1 MPGGGGTTT
10 STQQQS
16 QKTEPW
22 APAVPALTEILVGAT
37 KAYQSGVGSQV
48 YGGQRVA
55 GLGSDT
61 LAGLDMLKDA
71 ATTGSATAGAANDL
85 VGGLARSG
93 GTTAATQQAVAGF
106 GGINPT
112 VSTDG
117 VGSAV
122 AKLSDPGN
130 IASTTGA
137 KMAGGAYATDT
148 APVAGLAGDF
158 ATGTSQTQRSLQD
171 VADGK
176 FLGGANP
183 YLDEI
188 ISRSGNEAATKVAQ
202 AFSAS
207 GRYGSGR
214 FAGATAD
221 AVAGIGSK
229 LRYDDYEAERG
240 RQASAA
246 SAIDAAGNARAGLAG
261 SLLSTVAGVNTG
273 NANIAATGAGLAQGA
288 LKDSLAGE
296 TTLAGLD
303 ADNITRRLTQA
314 GTLLSAAQGDRAAGL
329 AAAGQVPTILDAL
342 ERGGRTVG
350 AVGAAQD
357 EALQNALDSEREVFD
372 ETQGA
377 PWKQLGL
384 YAGLVQPT
392 AGLGGTSEGT
402 TTTKTPKPSFLQQ
415 LFGAGLACASV
426 ASKFMGP

>member
-1 MPGGGGTTT
+1 
-10 STQQQS
+10 
-16 QKTEPW
+16 
-22 APAVPALTEILVGAT
+22 
-37 KAYQSGVGSQV
+37 
-48 YGGQRVA
+48 
-55 GLGSDT
+55 
-61 LAGLDMLKDA
+61 
-71 ATTGSATAGAANDL
+71 
-85 VGGLARSG
+85 
-93 GTTAATQQAVAGF
+93 
-106 GGINPT
+106 
-112 VSTDG
+112 
-117 VGSAV
+117 
-122 AKLSDPGN
+122 
-130 IASTTGA
+130 
-137 KMAGGAYATDT
+137 
-148 APVAGLAGDF
+148 
-158 ATGTSQTQRSLQD
+158 

-357 EALQNALDSEREVFD
+357 EARQNALDSEREIFD

-402 TTTKTPKPSFLQQ
+402 TTTKMPKPSFLQQ
-415 LFGAGLACASV
+415 LFGMGLAGASV

>member
-1 MPGGGGTTT
+1 MSGGGTTT

-16 QKTEPW
+16 QKTDPW
-22 APAVPALTEILVGAT
+22 APAIPALQEILGGAT
-37 KAYQSGVGSQV
+37 NAYQSGVGSQV

-61 LAGLDMLKDA
+61 LSGLDMLKTA
-71 ATTGSATAGAANDL
+71 ASTGNTTATAANDY
-85 VGGLARSG
+85 VGDLTSSG
-93 GTTAATQQAVAGF
+93 GSTAATQRAVAGIA
-106 GGINPT
+106 GINPT
-112 VSTDG
+112 VDTSG

-122 AKLSDPGN
+122 AKLTDPNN
-130 IASTTGA
+130 IASSTGA
-137 KMAGGAYATDT
+137 KMAGDAYATDT
-148 APVAGLAGDF
+148 APVAGLASNF
-158 ATGTSQTQRSLQD
+158 ATGNSQTGRSLQD

-176 FLGGANP
+176 YLGGANP
-183 YLDEI
+183 YLDDV
-188 ISRSGNEAATKVAQ
+188 ISRAQNDAATKVAQ
-202 AFSAS
+202 QFSAS

-221 AVAGIGSK
+221 AVAGIGTN
-229 LRYDDYEAERG
+229 LRYQDYENERA

-246 SAIDAAGNARAGLAG
+246 SAIDTAANARAGLAG
-261 SLLSTVAGVNTG
+261 NLLSTVAGVNTG
-273 NANIAATGAGLAQGA
+273 NANIAATGAGIAQGA
-288 LKDSLAGE
+288 LKDALSGS

-303 ADNITRRLTQA
+303 ADNITRRLSQA
-314 GTLLSAAQGDRAAGL
+314 GTLLTAAQGDRAAGL
-329 AAAGQVPTILDAL
+329 TATGQLPTILDSL

-357 EALQNALDSEREVFD
+357 EARQNALDSEREVFD
-372 ETQGA
+372 DQQAA

-415 LFGAGLACASV
+415 LLGAGLAGASV
-426 ASKFMGP
+426 ASKFI

>member
-16 QKTEPW
+16 QKQDPW
-22 APAVPALTEILVGAT
+22 GPAVPALTEILGGAT
-37 KAYQSGVGSQV
+37 KAYQSGVGSEV

-55 GLGSDT
+55 GMGTDT
-61 LAGLDMLKDA
+61 QAGLGMLKDA
-71 ATTGSATAGAANDL
+71 ATTGNVTATAANDL

-93 GTTAATQQAVAGF
+93 GSTAATQQAVAGL
-106 GGINPT
+106 GAINPT
-112 VSTDG
+112 VSTAG
-117 VGSAV
+117 VGGAV
-122 AKLSDPGN
+122 AKLSDPNN
-130 IASTTGA
+130 IAASTGA

-148 APVAGLAGDF
+148 APVAGLASSF
-158 ATGTSQTQRSLQD
+158 ATGPSQTERSLQD

-183 YLDEI
+183 YLDDV

-221 AVAGIGSK
+221 AVAGIGTK

-246 SAIDAAGNARAGLAG
+246 ASIDAAGNARAGLAG
-261 SLLSTVAGVNTG
+261 NLLSTVAGVNQG
-273 NANIAATGAGLAQGA
+273 NAGIASTGAGLAQGA
-288 LKDSLAGE
+288 LKDSLSGE

-314 GTLLSAAQGDRAAGL
+314 SALLSAAQGDRAAGL
-329 AAAGQVPTILDAL
+329 SASGQVPTILDAL
-342 ERGGRTVG
+342 ERGGKTVG

-357 EALQNALDSEREVFD
+357 EARQTALDSEREIFD

-384 YAGLVQPT
+384 YSGLAMPA
-392 AGLGGTSEGT
+392 AGLGGTTEGT
-402 TTTKTPKPSFLQQ
+402 TTTKTPKASFLQQ
-415 LFGAGLACASV
+415 LFGMGLAGASV

>member
-16 QKTEPW
+16 TKTEPW
-22 APAVPALTEILVGAT
+22 APAVPALQEILGGAT

-48 YGGQRVA
+48 YGGQRIAGLGEDTVA
-55 GLGSDT
+55 GLG
-61 LAGLDMLKDA
+61 MLKDA
-71 ATTGSATAGAANDL
+71 AATGSATAGAANDL

-93 GTTAATQQAVAGF
+93 GTTAATQQAVAGL
-106 GGINPT
+106 GAINPT
-112 VSTDG
+112 VSTAG
-117 VGSAV
+117 VGGAV
-122 AKLSDPGN
+122 SKLSDPNN

-148 APVAGLAGDF
+148 APVAGLASNL
-158 ATGTSQTQRSLQD
+158 ATGPTQTERSLQD

-188 ISRSGNEAATKVAQ
+188 ISRAGNEAATKVAQ
-202 AFSAS
+202 SFSAS

-221 AVAGIGSK
+221 AVANIGTQA
-229 LRYDDYEAERG
+229 RYQDYESERA

-261 SLLSTVAGVNTG
+261 NLLSTVAGVNQG
-273 NANIAATGAGLAQGA
+273 NAGIASTGAGLAQGA

-303 ADNITRRLTQA
+303 ADNITRRLAQA
-314 GTLLSAAQGDRAAGL
+314 GTLLTAAQGDRAAGL

-342 ERGGRTVG
+342 ERGGKTVG

-357 EALQNALDSEREVFD
+357 EARQAVLDSEREIFD

-384 YAGLVQPT
+384 YSGLAMPA
-392 AGLGGTSEGT
+392 AGLGGTTEGT
-402 TTTKTPKPSFLQQ
+402 TTTKTPKASFLQQ
-415 LFGAGLACASV
+415 LFGMGLAGASV
-426 ASKFMGP
+426 ASKFI